1 MPHFPIIALLT
12 LASVLPLA
20 ASAQTTQKLSAGKV
34 NEYGLI
40 YTLPSTVV
48 DVTLQ
53 AELTVETP
61 GEFYLY
67 SEKYLGVSP
76 IVKASR
82 SYRLTGARIG
92 SHGVPT
98 DSLRYLVQFKSGST
112 PYIMV
117 DANNAPLAINTESV
131 ITPELIQV
139 PKAQP
144 LEQSILQKPVAT
156 QAVTAEMLQ
165 SGSLAKRAQLAA
177 ERIMELRSMRSDI
190 LSGQADNMPS
200 DGVAM
205 QLVLDNINAQEE
217 ALTAMFVG
225 TRQSGTEVAT
235 FTVEPPMAD
244 EAGERTV
251 LCRLSQLN
259 GFVDAADLSGTPIY
273 ITFAVT
279 SRGELPVNEKGE
291 QKRFPKGGLAY
302 RIPGKASVAVLDGS
316 REVAS
321 ATIDVAQYG
330 VVFGLDPNLFTD
342 KKAPAYGIFH
352 PVTGAIVEIGTA
364 N

>member
-1 MPHFPIIALLT
+1 MRYMSLIAILALT
-12 LASVLPLA
+12 AILPA
-20 ASAQTTQKLSAGKV
+20 AAQTTQKLSAGKV

-40 YTLPSTVV
+40 YTLPSTAV
-48 DVTLQ
+48 DVTLE

-82 SYRLTGARIG
+82 SYRLLSARID
-92 SHGVPT
+92 SHGIPT

-112 PYIMV
+112 PYMLV
-117 DANNAPLAINTESV
+117 DDNNAPLTINTESV
-131 ITPELIQV
+131 VTIQAPAL
-139 PKAQP
+139 PKAKP
-144 LEQSILQKPVAT
+144 LEQSILDKPVAT
-156 QAVTAEMLQ
+156 QAVTADMLQ

-205 QLVLDNINAQEE
+205 QLVLDNIAAQEE

-225 TRQSGTEVAT
+225 TRQKGTEVAT
-235 FTVEPPMAD
+235 FTVEPPLAD
-244 EAGERTV
+244 AAGSPIV
-251 LCRLSQLN
+251 LCRLSQLD
-259 GFVDAADLSGTPIY
+259 GFVGANDLSGSPIY
-273 ITFAVT
+273 IKFDVT
-279 SRGELPVNEKGE
+279 SQGELPVNEKGE

-302 RIPGKASVAVLDGS
+302 RIPGKARVAVFDGS
-316 REVAS
+316 KEVAAS
-321 ATIDVAQYG
+321 TIDVAQYG
-330 VVFGLDPNLFTD
+330 VVFGLDPGLFTD
-342 KKAPAYGIFH
+342 KKAPAYGIFN
-352 PVTGAIVEIGTA
+352 PVTGAIVEIGTV